1 MIENLLKDYLSF
13 KVKETKNEEDGCKS
27 TTTGKMNIELLGGCE
42 KEDIEKRIQY
52 VAAAGKLSRF
62 PGNVMEVLE
71 SCNDYESNLK
81 LIKRIIKMGHKSIIE
96 HDYLVFALC
105 DVTPIVEQT
114 LIGYRLTSFTVKSR
128 REVDF
133 RTVGFY
139 VPEFR
144 NKDGEIH
151 EKNAEL
157 QEMYKSHMRML
168 FDTYGEIVDRGVNVE
183 DARFILPYS
192 FHDNFIMG
200 VNARELEQMVIAL
213 RFGPLSKIPDLK
225 EVGEVLYAI
234 IKEKIPYLVPNI
246 KSQEKKDSF
255 GFDYLEEN
263 SQMPEIEI
271 LDKTKMISYTPNA
284 DDVVLESAIMYHYQC
299 TKEKA
304 QKILSDMVEKDEH
317 AKEKMMKEIMHKE
330 SRRELEQVSFSFQI
344 PISLSILTH
353 LTRHRMHALLVP
365 EFLPMWNMENYITP
379 ESVKVKAN
387 DIYVKAVRKNI
398 ELVNKFK
405 QMGVLDGD
413 LVYFYLGNQML
424 NVVTTMNA
432 RNVQWVCKLRSCN
445 KAQWQIRYI
454 AKDMASYVKEV
465 APLIGSGLGSTCM
478 TDRYCGE
485 GRECCGLID
494 ALLEADKK
502 KEEQK

>member
-1 MIENLLKDYLSF
+1 MR
-13 KVKETKNEEDGCKS
+13 
-27 TTTGKMNIELLGGCE
+27 IELLGGCK
-42 KEDIEKRIQY
+42 KEELESRIQN

-62 PGNVMEVLE
+62 PGNVIEVLE
-71 SCNDYESNLK
+71 SCNEYESNLK

-114 LIGYRLTSFTVKSR
+114 IIGYRLTSFTIKSR

-133 RTVGFY
+133 RTVGYY

-144 NKDGEIH
+144 NKSGEIH
-151 EKNAEL
+151 EKNEEL
-157 QEMYKSHMRML
+157 KEEYKAHMKML
-168 FDTYGEIVDRGVNVE
+168 FDTYGEIVDRDVKVE

-192 FHDNFIMG
+192 YHSNIIMG
-200 VNARELEQMVIAL
+200 LNARELEKMVIAL

-225 EVGEVLYAI
+225 EVGNALYEV
-234 IKEKIPYLVPNI
+234 IKEHVPYLVPNI
-246 KSQEKKDSF
+246 KAQEENLNT
-255 GFDYLEEN
+255 GFEYLEQISER
-263 SQMPEIEI
+263 PEIKI
-271 LDKTKMISYTPNA
+271 ADKANLISYTPNA
-284 DDVVLESAIMYHYQC
+284 DDVVLESSIMYHYQC
-299 TKEKA
+299 SKEVAK
-304 QKILSDMVEKDEH
+304 QILSDMVKKDEK
-317 AKEKMMKEIMHKE
+317 AKEKMMYEIMHKE
-330 SRRELEQVSFSFQI
+330 ERRELEQVSFSFQI

-353 LTRHRMHALLVP
+353 LTRHRMHSLLVP
-365 EFLPMWNMENYITP
+365 EFLPMWDMNNYVIP
-379 ESVKVKAN
+379 ETVKAKAL
-387 DIYVKAVRKNI
+387 DIYEEAVKKNI
-398 ELVNKFK
+398 EVAKKFK
-405 QMGVLDGD
+405 DAGVYEGD

-432 RNVQWVCKLRSCN
+432 RNAQWICRLRCCN

-454 AKDMASYVKEV
+454 AKEMQKQVAEV
-465 APLIGSGLGSTCM
+465 APLIGKGLGATCM

-502 KEEQK
+502 NDNN